1 MDFLRALIT
10 APVSIAVLFVPA
22 VKVHRQQADVKP

>member
-1 MDFLRALIT
+1 MDFFACINNGARFNC
-10 APVSIAVLFVPA
+10 SIVPA

>member
-10 APVSIAVLFVPA
+10 APVSIAVLFLLS
-22 VKVHRQQADVKP
+22 KF

>member
-10 APVSIAVLFVPA
+10 AARFNCSIVPA
-22 VKVHRQQADVKP
+22 IKVHRQQADVKP